1 MDLSIM
7 KICVLFEGYNYQLR
21 GEFMAIHNRM
31 KYMVKDPDLSISIYV
46 IQRYYDNFTNWIRD
60 NKQIELKKDFYLD
73 GIHYNYLYYKRSY
86 LDYFCRTISPY
97 QTTIEAHR
105 VKRFG
110 KLFSEFDLLFSHSL
124 LTGLLALD
132 LKQKKGIPYVMMWHG
147 SSIHTL
153 PFENKTI
160 FSLTKKVLRNANHNF
175 FVSKELFD
183 IANKI
188 AGYICLGSVSHN
200 GVDTAFFYEYSDEKK
215 KDLAKQLQI
224 NIDAP
229 NVAFIGN
236 HIPIKNVQYLPKLF
250 SSIHKKLPE
259 THFHIIGTGGFQ
271 EDFKDCAFSVTYWGN
286 QTPENMPHLYN
297 CMDLVVLPSINEG
310 LPMVCL
316 ESLACGTAFVGS
328 RVGGI
333 ADVAG
338 IDNTVPFS
346 PTFET
351 DFANLC
357 KEKLVDRKT
366 QAIQLPEHYHIDNV
380 VGMEMK
386 VLKAT
391 KHD

>member
-1 MDLSIM
+1 M
-7 KICVLFEGYNYQLR
+7 KICVLFEGNIYQLR

-31 KYMVKDPDLSISIYV
+31 KYVVKDPDLSVTIYV
-46 IQRYYDNFTNWIRD
+46 IQRYYDNFTNWIRG
-60 NKQIELKKDFYLD
+60 NKQIELKKDFLLD
-73 GIHYNYLYYKRSY
+73 GIHYHCLYYKRSY
-86 LDYFCRTISPY
+86 IDYFCRSISQY
-97 QTTIEAHR
+97 QTTIEAYR

-110 KLFSEFDLLFSHSL
+110 KQFLGFDLLFSHSL
-124 LTGLLALD
+124 LTGMLALD

-153 PFENKTI
+153 PFENKTT

-175 FVSKELFD
+175 FVSKELFE

-188 AGYICLGSVSHN
+188 AGAKCIGSVSPN
-200 GVDTAFFYEYSDEKK
+200 CVDTTLFYKYSVEKK
-215 KDLAKQLQI
+215 KDVAKQLQLNI
-224 NIDAP
+224 NVP

-236 HIPIKNVQYLPKLF
+236 HLPIKNVQYLPKLF
-250 SSIHKKLPE
+250 SSINKELPN
-259 THFHIIGTGGFQ
+259 THFHIIGTGEFQ
-271 EDFKDCAFSVTYWGN
+271 EDFKNCFFSVRYWKN
-286 QTPENMPHLYN
+286 QIPENMPNLYN

-310 LPMVCL
+310 LPMTCL

-338 IDNTVPFS
+338 VDNTVPFS

-357 KEKLVDRKT
+357 KEKLNDRNT
-366 QAIQLPEHYHIDNV
+366 QTSQLPEQYRISNV
-380 VGMEMK
+380 VDLEIK

-391 KHD
+391 KK

>member
-1 MDLSIM
+1 M
-7 KICVLFEGYNYQLR
+7 KICVLLEGNIYQLR

-31 KYMVKDPDLSISIYV
+31 KYMVKEPDMSVSIYV
-46 IQRYYDNFTNWIRD
+46 IQRYYDNLTNWIRG

-73 GIHYNYLYYKRSY
+73 GIHYNCLYYKRSY
-86 LDYFCRTISPY
+86 LDYFCRSISQY

-105 VKRFG
+105 VKCFG
-110 KLFSEFDLLFSHSL
+110 KQFFGFDLLFSHSL

-153 PFENKTI
+153 PFENKTT
-160 FSLTKKVLRNANHNF
+160 FSLTKTVLRNANHNF
-175 FVSKELFD
+175 FVSQELFE

-188 AGYICLGSVSHN
+188 AGSKCAGSVSPN
-200 GVDTAFFYEYSDEKK
+200 GVDTTLFYKYSDEKK
-215 KDLAKQLQI
+215 KEVAKQLQI
-224 NIDAP
+224 NIDVP

-236 HIPIKNVQYLPKLF
+236 HIFIKNAQYLPKLF
-250 SSIHKKLPE
+250 SSIHKDLPN

-271 EDFKDCAFSVTYWGN
+271 EDFKGCAFSVTYWEN
-286 QTPENMPHLYN
+286 QTPENMPNLYN

-310 LPMVCL
+310 LPMTCL

-357 KEKLVDRKT
+357 KEKLAGRSSQT
-366 QAIQLPEHYHIDNV
+366 IQLPEQYRIDNV
-380 VGMEMK
+380 VNIEKK
-386 VLKAT
+386 VLIET
-391 KHD
+391 KK